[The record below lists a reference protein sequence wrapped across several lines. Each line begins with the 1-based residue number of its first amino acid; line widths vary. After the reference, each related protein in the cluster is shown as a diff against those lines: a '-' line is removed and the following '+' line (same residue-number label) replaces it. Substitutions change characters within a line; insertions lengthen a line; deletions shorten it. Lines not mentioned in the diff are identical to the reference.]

1 MGPSLASLIFPIE
14 FGGVL
19 QTAREIGIDVAPL
32 CEFHGDDGL
41 SERSRNW
48 DRIMRAVRLDGF
60 PIRVAQ
66 RISFGEIGLIG
77 MAARVAPDLRT
88 ALEHSIDI
96 RRVFPGALNAFWVRE
111 DVARGT
117 TVVELRLGN
126 LGLGWR
132 CRREMMIASVLR
144 FAREIS
150 GTRIRPRCVY
160 FRHAEPSDPSEHQ
173 AYFDCE
179 VRFDADLDAIEFD
192 RDTLA
197 IPLPGADG
205 NLSRF
210 LLDHRGA
217 IAGAPPSASAT
228 LETKVRQAIRSRLGE
243 QTLAMEP
250 VARELGLSART
261 LARRLARHES
271 SYHEILDDVRRE
283 LADALIDDPDRSLS
297 EVASL
302 LGFSD
307 ASAFH
312 RAYVRWN
319 GRTPSSLRRASLR
332 PRAADCRPTPQL
344 RTPRCRA

>member
-1 MGPSLASLIFPIE
+1 MGLSLASLVFPIE

-19 QTAREIGIDVAPL
+19 QTARELGIDVAPL
-32 CEFHGDDGL
+32 CEFHGDEGL
-41 SERSRNW
+41 SERSQNW

-66 RISFGEIGLIG
+66 RVSFGEIGLIG

-96 RRVFPGALNAFWVRE
+96 RRLFPGALNAFWMRD

-117 TVVELRLGN
+117 TVIELRLGN

-132 CRREMMIASVLR
+132 CRREMMIASALQ
-144 FAREIS
+144 FARDIS
-150 GTRIRPRCVY
+150 RTWIRPRSVS
-160 FRHAEPSDPSEHQ
+160 FRHGEPGDPSEHR

-179 VRFDADLDAIEFD
+179 VRFDAEFDGIEFD
-192 RDTLA
+192 RHTLE

-210 LLDHRGA
+210 LVEHLGA
-217 IAGAPPSASAT
+217 VAGDPPSESAT
-228 LETKVRQAIRSRLGE
+228 LESRVRQAIQSRLGK
-243 QTLAMEP
+243 QTLAMDP
-250 VARELGLSART
+250 LARELGMSTRT
-261 LARRLARHES
+261 LARRLARHET
-271 SYHEILDDVRRE
+271 SYHEILDGVRRE
-283 LADALIDDPDRSLS
+283 QADALIDDPEKSLS
-297 EVASL
+297 EIASL

-332 PRAADCRPTPQL
+332 PRAAGSRPTCGDLP
-344 RTPRCRA
+344 